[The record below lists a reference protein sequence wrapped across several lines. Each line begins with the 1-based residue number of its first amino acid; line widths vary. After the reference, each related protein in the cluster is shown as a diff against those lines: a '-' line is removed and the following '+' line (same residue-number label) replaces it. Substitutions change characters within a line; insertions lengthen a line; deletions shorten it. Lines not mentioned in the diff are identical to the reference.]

1 MSLGKNIT
9 DAFAFWRDNEF
20 FDEATRAEL
29 AAVTDE
35 KEIEDRFWCDL
46 EFGTGGLRGV
56 MGAGTNRM
64 NSYIIRK
71 ASRGLADYINAN
83 FG

>member
-20 FDEATRAEL
+20 FDAATRAEL

-35 KEIEDRFWCDL
+35 KEIEDQIGRAH
-46 EFGTGGLRGV
+46 V
-56 MGAGTNRM
+56 
-64 NSYIIRK
+64 
-71 ASRGLADYINAN
+71 
-83 FG
+83 